1 MDRCR
6 GIAYRHGEVVRGYAC
21 AGSDNPR
28 SHGAE
33 VVGSATG
40 AASSNLAE
48 LAGRRVSA
56 SPY

>member
-1 MDRCR
+1 VLADE
-6 GIAYRHGEVVRGYAC
+6 GIHGEVVRGYAR

-40 AASSNLAE
+40 AASSSLAE